1 MMGDGLRQRGPSL
14 FCDKTAGFRCAVL
27 PSCDGGVDNLDPE
40 NVVQASCKRLFMG
53 RHDLQYACGKLR
65 ES

>member
-1 MMGDGLRQRGPSL
+1 MGDGLWQRGPSL
-14 FCDKTAGFRCAVL
+14 FCDKTAGFRRAVL

-40 NVVQASCKRLFMG
+40 NAVQASCKRLFME